1 MREITLPTTQT
12 FSMPLDLDVLRSTF
26 AGDGRHQGVTLG
38 TMVVN
43 EKVLSEIA
51 TARKNG
57 GAILYAT
64 TSIEQKME
72 YMLLDYFMGPF
83 IRFDARREMFGR
95 EILKSTALSYSD
107 KKELV
112 VKVITEGELLL
123 GKKKNIVQKHLK
135 SIMEWR
141 NVFAHGKILHDS
153 KMGCILEYYSGHK
166 QKLYLSDKYWNE
178 VETCFKECDAL
189 LDEVGR
195 RLENNS
201 PDASGQS
208 ELASK

>member
-12 FSMPLDLDVLRSTF
+12 FSVSLNVDAFRSAL
-26 AGDGRHQGVTLG
+26 AGEAKHHGVPLG
-38 TMVVN
+38 TVIVDEN
-43 EKVLSEIA
+43 AWSEIA

-83 IRFDARREMFGR
+83 IRHDPKRWMFEQ
-95 EILKSTALSYSD
+95 EILKSTALSFSA

-112 VKVITEGELLL
+112 VKIVNEDELLP
-123 GKKKNIVQKHLK
+123 GKKKGNVQHHLK

-141 NVFAHGKILHDS
+141 NAFAHGKLLHDT
-153 KMGCILEYYSGHK
+153 KNGCIVEYYSGHK
-166 QKLYLSDKYWNE
+166 KKLHLSDEYWNE
-178 VETCFKECDAL
+178 VETCFKECNAL

-195 RLENNS
+195 QLENTP
-201 PDASGQS
+201 PDATGQND
-208 ELASK
+208 